1 MSSDRRVLLVNS
13 LYHLTNDAAV
23 IVMAGQITV
32 LQDQLRFG
40 YLGAGILTAVALV
53 VTVVFQIVFGHF
65 SDRRDPARFLTWA
78 ILFLGAAT
86 MAISLANGF
95 ATLVLLVAI
104 ARIGSSAYHP
114 VGIGWVGRSFTGPD
128 LDHAMG
134 FQSSFGD
141 VGVILGLATGAVLG
155 SALGWQAPFL
165 VWGALNLAAA
175 ALAVWLLKGGGG
187 VAAPRPV
194 ARVRYGSILRDVRYW
209 LLPIA
214 IVGAAFNVI
223 VTFGPTLVKHKFGQ
237 TDAIAGVSMALWI
250 LAGSAAAFYFG
261 RLSRRFGRYRSLL
274 GAYAFLALA
283 ALVAATMGLPL
294 ALGALWTL
302 GSALFI
308 TYPATFSFVSEASHD
323 RVQGAA
329 FGVIFGFQLLGGAA
343 AVYAAGFLAERLGND
358 PSIPFFLVS
367 ALSAVGFVYLL
378 VVRGR
383 IARAVRAGSAAAPQL

>member
-1 MSSDRRVLLVNS
+1 MAGDRKVLLANS
-13 LYHLTNDAAV
+13 IYHLTNDAAV

-32 LQDQLRFG
+32 LQDKLQFG
-40 YLGAGILTAVALV
+40 YLGAGILTAVALI
-53 VTVVFQIVFGHF
+53 VTVVFQVVFGHF

-78 ILFLGAAT
+78 ILFLGIAT
-86 MAISLANGF
+86 MAISLATGF
-95 ATLVLLVAI
+95 ATLVALVAI

-114 VGIGWVGRSFTGPD
+114 VGIGWVGRSFPGAD

-134 FQSSFGD
+134 FQSAFGD

-165 VWGALNLAAA
+165 AWGALNLAAVV
-175 ALAVWLLKGGGG
+175 LAVWLLKGGRVASG
-187 VAAPRPV
+187 VRPA

-223 VTFGPTLVKHKFGQ
+223 VTFGPGLVKHKFGQ

-250 LAGSAAAFYFG
+250 LAGSVAAFYFG

-283 ALVAATMGLPL
+283 ALIAATMDLPL

-329 FGVIFGFQLLGGAA
+329 FGVIFGFQLIGGAM

-367 ALSAVGFVYLL
+367 ALSALGCAYLL
-378 VVRGR
+378 AVRGR
-383 IARAVRAGSAAAPQL
+383 IAGGARVGSAAAPQL